1 MVRSLRNAV
10 REAALIAAA
19 AVLLATS
26 YNALTGKGIFS
37 DAKHEPSAPPVAQEV
52 PPTFI
57 LFEEALG
64 FFNSGEGLFVDARH
78 EYDYKLGHIKGA
90 VNLPLKEFDT
100 HTAVYAGWPKDKL
113 LVVYCDG
120 AECNSSV
127 ELAKKLSA
135 AGFTNVKI
143 FFGGWTEWQ
152 TNQKSTEQ

>member
-1 MVRSLRNAV
+1 MVRSFRNIV

-19 AVLLATS
+19 AVLLATA
-26 YNALTGKGIFS
+26 YNAIAGKGIFS
-37 DAKHEPSAPPVAQEV
+37 EARHEASSTPVAQEV

-64 FFNSGEGLFVDARH
+64 FFNSGDGLFVDARH

-90 VNLPLKEFDT
+90 VNLPLKELDT
-100 HTAVYAGWPKDKL
+100 HTSVYAGWPKDKL

-152 TNQKSTEQ
+152 ANKKPTEQ